1 MRCRHKTPFTPPCLK
16 EPSCSKGFK
25 KTPGMKFRIEKSRT
39 IVDET
44 KATPVAAAPVAQP
57 K

>member
-1 MRCRHKTPFTPPCLK
+1 
-16 EPSCSKGFK
+16 
-25 KTPGMKFRIEKSRT
+25 MKFRIEKSRT